1 MQLPIEL
8 AEAIGREAA
17 RHDRGALARAVAA
30 VSSRYHAPGVRAT
43 GRLSEVERAAYL
55 AVRMPAIY
63 GALHAVFVELRE
75 RLPDATVRTLLD
87 LGAGPGT
94 AAWAAVEAIPALSE
108 TTCVEQDRDFI
119 GLGRRLASTSPRQA
133 VREAHWME
141 ADLHAASALPPADVV
156 VLSYVTGEFED
167 AVRLIERAWSAARIA
182 LIVIEPG
189 TPRGF
194 AAVRAARDQLVRAA
208 ATIAAPCPHAGE
220 CPMKDP
226 DWCHFAARIER
237 TRLHR
242 QLKGGE
248 LGHEDE
254 KFSYVIASRV
264 LARPAEAR
272 IVRHPWTEPG
282 LVRLELCTPDGL
294 RTRTVRKR
302 EGEPFR
308 HARKAHWGGEWAG
321 LYRI

>member
-17 RHDRGALARAVAA
+17 GHDRGALVKAVAA
-30 VSSRYHAPGVRAT
+30 VSSRYHAAGVRAT
-43 GRLSEVERAAYL
+43 GRLREVERAAYL

-75 RLPDATVRTLLD
+75 RIPDAPVRTLLD

-94 AAWAAVEAIPALSE
+94 AAWAAAEALPGLSE
-108 TTCVEQDRDFI
+108 ITCAEQDRDFI
-119 GLGRRLASTSPRQA
+119 GVGCRLASTSPSRA
-133 VREAHWME
+133 VREARWME
-141 ADLHAASALPPADVV
+141 ADLRAASPLPPADIV
-156 VLSYVTGEFED
+156 VLSYVTGELEGS
-167 AVRLIERAWSAARIA
+167 ARLIERAWSAAGTAII
-182 LIVIEPG
+182 LIEPG

-194 AAVRAARDQLVRAA
+194 ASVRAARDQLIRAA

-220 CPMKDP
+220 CPMGDP

-264 LARPAEAR
+264 PARRAESR

-282 LVRLELCTPDGL
+282 LIRLELCTVEGL

-321 LYRI
+321 APW

>member
-1 MQLPIEL
+1 MQLPTEL
-8 AEAIGREAA
+8 AEAIGREA
-17 RHDRGALARAVAA
+17 DRYDRAVLAKAVAA
-30 VSSRYHAPGVRAT
+30 VSTRYHAAGARAT
-43 GRLSEVERAAYL
+43 GRLSDVERAAYL

-63 GALHAVFVELRE
+63 GVLRAVFAELVERI
-75 RLPDATVRTLLD
+75 PDAPVRTLLD

-94 AAWAAVEAIPALSE
+94 AACAAAAELPDLSE
-108 TTCVEQDRDFI
+108 ITCVERDPDFI
-119 GLGRRLASTSPRQA
+119 AVGRRL
-133 VREAHWME
+133 VHDAHWIE
-141 ADLHAASALPPADVV
+141 TDLGTGPPLPPADVV
-156 VLSYVTGEFED
+156 VLSYVAGEFES
-167 AVRLIERAWSAARIA
+167 AVGLTERAWSAARTA
-182 LIVIEPG
+182 VVVIEPG

-194 AAVRAARDQLVRAA
+194 AAVRAARDRLIHAG

-220 CPMKDP
+220 CPMRDP

-264 LARPAEAR
+264 PARPAESR

-282 LVRLELCTPDGL
+282 LVRLELCAAKGL
-294 RTRTVRKR
+294 QTRAVRKR

-308 HARKAHWGGEWAG
+308 RARKAHWGGEF
-321 LYRI
+321 RV

>member
-30 VSSRYHAPGVRAT
+30 VSSRYHAAAVRAT
-43 GRLSEVERAAYL
+43 GRLSEVEHAAYL

-63 GALHAVFVELRE
+63 GALRAVFAELGE
-75 RLPDATVRTLLD
+75 RIPDTPVRTLLD

-94 AAWAAVEAIPALSE
+94 AAWAAAAAIPALAE
-108 TTCVEQDRDFI
+108 ITCVERDRGFI
-119 GLGRRLASTSPRQA
+119 AVGRRLASTSPHEA
-133 VREAHWME
+133 VREARWLE
-141 ADLHAASALPPADVV
+141 ADLRAASPLPLADVV
-156 VLSYVTGEFED
+156 VLSYVTGEIEG
-167 AVRLIERAWSAARIA
+167 AARLIERAWCAARIA
-182 LIVIEPG
+182 VIVIEPG

-194 AAVRAARDQLVRAA
+194 AAIRTARDQLIRAA
-208 ATIAAPCPHAGE
+208 AAIAAPCPHADE

-264 LARPAEAR
+264 PARSAESR

-282 LVRLELCTPDGL
+282 LVRLELCTVEGL
-294 RTRTVRKR
+294 RTRAVRKR
-302 EGEPFR
+302 EGEAFR
-308 HARKAHWGGEWAG
+308 RARKAQWAGEWADF
-321 LYRI
+321 RI

>member
-8 AEAIGREAA
+8 AEAIGREVALHERA
-17 RHDRGALARAVAA
+17 ALAKAVAA
-30 VSSRYHAPGVRAT
+30 VSSRYHAAGVRAT
-43 GRLSEVERAAYL
+43 GRLSDVERAAYL

-63 GALHAVFVELRE
+63 GALRAVFAELSE
-75 RLPDATVRTLLD
+75 RIPVAPVRTMLD

-94 AAWAAVEAIPALSE
+94 GAWAASAAMPELLEI
-108 TTCVEQDRDFI
+108 TCLERDRDFI
-119 GLGRRLASTSPRQA
+119 ALGRRLAPGSPSRA
-133 VREAHWME
+133 VRDARWME
-141 ADLHAASALPPADVV
+141 ADLLGGSPLPGADLV
-156 VLSYVTGEFED
+156 VLSYVTGELESAD
-167 AVRLIERAWSAARIA
+167 RLIERAWSAARLAIA
-182 LIVIEPG
+182 VIEPG

-194 AAVRAARDQLVRAA
+194 AAIRAARDQLIHAEA
-208 ATIAAPCPHAGE
+208 DIAAPCPHANA

-254 KFSYVIASRV
+254 KFSYVIASRIP
-264 LARPAEAR
+264 ARPVEAR

-282 LVRLELCTPDGL
+282 LVRLELCTGEGL
-294 RTRTVRKR
+294 QKRSVRKR

-308 HARKAHWGGEWAG
+308 RARKANWGEEF
-321 LYRI
+321 RI